1 MKTTLPRLLAT
12 LVTGLYAT
20 AALAASAS
28 DGAVAAAQAPL
39 TRMTPAS
46 KIKCRADGYGGAICT
61 ADGFSVNFGN
71 CGEGAAFGSIAADGG
86 LDLNDRIDGE
96 GKPVAHVQDRQF
108 VCIPAMARKGETQ
121 RHYVIVVPTASVPEC
136 RDNDLCK
143 DADLPVQW
151 KSAKSGQACHRGKD
165 GDYAGD
171 CASGWVDVG
180 QIDQYDTLA
189 RVRSQ
194 SGK

>member
-1 MKTTLPRLLAT
+1 MKISLPRLLAT
-12 LVTGLYAT
+12 LAASLCAT
-20 AALAASAS
+20 AALAA
-28 DGAVAAAQAPL
+28 DGAVAAAQAQL

-46 KIKCRADGYGGAICT
+46 KIECRADGYGGATCT
-61 ADGFSVNFGN
+61 ADGYSVNLGD
-71 CGEGAAFGSIAADGG
+71 CGDGAAFGSIAADGG

-96 GKPVAHVQDRQF
+96 GSPVAHVQDRQF

-136 RDNDLCK
+136 RDNALCK

-151 KSAKSGQACHRGKD
+151 KAAKSGQACQRGKD
-165 GDYAGD
+165 DNYIGD
-171 CASGWVDVG
+171 CPAGWVDVG

-189 RVRSQ
+189 PMPAKQ
-194 SGK
+194 AK

>member
-1 MKTTLPRLLAT
+1 MKISLPHLL
-12 LVTGLYAT
+12 
-20 AALAASAS
+20 AALAASLCAATALAAS
-28 DGAVAAAQAPL
+28 AGDNAVTAAQAQL

-46 KIKCRADGYGGAICT
+46 KIECRADGYGGATCT

-96 GKPVAHVQDRQF
+96 GHPVAHVQDRQF

-136 RDNDLCK
+136 RGNDLCK

-151 KSAKSGQACHRGKD
+151 KTPQSGKACQRGKD

-171 CASGWVDVG
+171 CAAGWVDVG

-189 RVRSQ
+189 PMPAKSA
-194 SGK
+194 K